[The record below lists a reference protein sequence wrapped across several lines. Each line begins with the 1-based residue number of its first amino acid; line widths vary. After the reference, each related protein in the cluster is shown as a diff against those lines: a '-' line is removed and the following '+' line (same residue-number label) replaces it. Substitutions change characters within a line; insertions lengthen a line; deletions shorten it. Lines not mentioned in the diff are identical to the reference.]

1 MQDSNN
7 KVTVVVH
14 IDDAP
19 AFYSAYAEAVVEA
32 LKRLTQPNKQHTKKY
47 PLGTKKYQEG
57 ISIFAGL
64 KK

>member
-1 MQDSNN
+1 MVQPSILHRKERHTMQDSNN

-32 LKRLTQPNKQHTKKY
+32 LKRLTQPNK
-47 PLGTKKYQEG
+47 
-57 ISIFAGL
+57 
-64 KK
+64 

>member
-19 AFYSAYAEAVVEA
+19 AFYSAYAEAVMEVV
-32 LKRLTQPNKQHTKKY
+32 KRLTQPNK
-47 PLGTKKYQEG
+47 
-57 ISIFAGL
+57 
-64 KK
+64 